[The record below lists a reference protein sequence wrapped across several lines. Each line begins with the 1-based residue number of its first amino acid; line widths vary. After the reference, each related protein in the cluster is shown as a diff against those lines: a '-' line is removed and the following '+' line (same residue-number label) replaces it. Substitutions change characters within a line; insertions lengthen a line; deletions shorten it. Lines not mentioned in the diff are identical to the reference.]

1 MSETNFTLTKEY
13 LHQVFEYKDGHLYWK
28 ISKQNVRAGNRL
40 GTLSVNGY
48 FSTIIKRK
56 SYLIHRLI
64 FLFHYGYLPKI
75 IDHIDGNPLNNDI
88 KNLRVAT
95 HIENCQNAKKRT
107 SNTSGYK
114 NVSWHRPA
122 NKWAVR
128 LSINQKRVFFGLFED
143 IELADLVA
151 HEARD
156 LYHGKFAKHG

>member
-1 MSETNFTLTKEY
+1 M
-13 LHQVFEYKDGHLYWK
+13 
-28 ISKQNVRAGNRL
+28 
-40 GTLSVNGY
+40 
-48 FSTIIKRK
+48 
-56 SYLIHRLI
+56 HRLI

-88 KNLRVAT
+88 KNLREST

-107 SNTSGYK
+107 TNTSGCK
-114 NVSWHRPA
+114 NVSWHKPA

-128 LSINQKRVFFGLFED
+128 LSINQKKVFFGLFED

-156 LYHGKFAKHG
+156 LYHGKFARHN